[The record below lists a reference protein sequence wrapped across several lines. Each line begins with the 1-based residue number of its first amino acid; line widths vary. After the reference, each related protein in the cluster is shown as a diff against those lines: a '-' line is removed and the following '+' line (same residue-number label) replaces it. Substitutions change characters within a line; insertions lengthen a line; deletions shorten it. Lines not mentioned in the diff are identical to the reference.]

1 MHTINLFL
9 ITFSAALLG
18 IVPPGLVNMS
28 VAKTCVD
35 VGKKAG
41 IQKAIGATC
50 VVFFQ
55 ALLAIL
61 IAKEILKNPNYK
73 DNLLLVGM
81 FVLSA
86 MMIYFLVAAIT
97 NKPNSIKSPTTKS
110 TSQFLKGAFVSGLN
124 VFPIPYFVVIS
135 TLFTPENHIDFT
147 WTTKLIFSF
156 SAALGSLTTFLVYV
170 YFFNKIIKQNR
181 VFKQYSNYIMAA
193 LMLSLLLITI
203 YRVYG

>member
-1 MHTINLFL
+1 L
-9 ITFSAALLG
+9 ITFFAALVG
-18 IVPPGLVNMS
+18 VIPPGLVNMAI
-28 VAKTCVD
+28 AKTCVD